1 MQRIF
6 KTNLNM
12 LVRNKSINF
21 FSAIENF
28 STTQDT
34 VINQKAIELKN
45 NLIIKDS
52 SQKEFT
58 RLSPVKEFNLQ
69 AIDSILKRSEE
80 RERQIE
86 FEKQQVLIQKPV
98 YKRKIDTTELL
109 YKQFGIAGFPIKEK
123 LDNDPF
129 QHNFLYNFSCIK
141 PKEKN
146 EQEVFSYVSNE
157 VQSQTIKSQKEI
169 VKPKYFTER
178 IQFDWVTILLIASFL
193 LLGWVRLFNKKYLI
207 SIVKSTVSYKES
219 NTLYRE
225 KNVLMERASFLI
237 NLLFISNV
245 ALFILHLK
253 QYLEIEI
260 LGIDEYVL
268 YFIVFGSLMGL
279 YVFRAIS
286 SSFIGYLFLKQ
297 KVFAEYFHNVNIYTK
312 STGLALLPMIIAL
325 QFIAYEYLGIIIY
338 IGISIAGFLYLLQL
352 LRAFQII
359 IRNNVSIFY
368 MILYLCAFEI
378 TPFLIVYK
386 LLLSQG

>member
-1 MQRIF
+1 
-6 KTNLNM
+6 M

-21 FSAIENF
+21 FSAVEKF

-34 VINQKAIELKN
+34 VINQLTIEQN
-45 NLIIKDS
+45 DNLIIKDS
-52 SQKEFT
+52 TQKEFT

-123 LDNDPF
+123 LDSDPF

-157 VQSQTIKSQKEI
+157 VQYQTIKSRKEI
-169 VKPKYFTER
+169 IKPKYFTER

-207 SIVKSTVSYKES
+207 SIVKSIASYKES

-225 KNVLMERASFLI
+225 KNSLMERASFLI
-237 NLLFISNV
+237 NLLFISNIAV
-245 ALFILHLK
+245 FILHLK

-260 LGIDEYVL
+260 LGIDEYRL
-268 YFIVFGSLMGL
+268 YFIVFGGLTGL
-279 YVFRAIS
+279 YIFRAIS
-286 SSFIGYLFLKQ
+286 SFFIGYLFLKQ

-312 STGLALLPMIIAL
+312 STGLALFPMIIAL
-325 QFIAYEYLGIIIY
+325 QFIAYEYLGVIIY